1 MLKQGVPAPDARV
14 AIRPREWVTLHEL
27 RAGQPTV
34 LLFFP
39 LAFSS
44 TCAEEVCTFAENHAR
59 YEQLG
64 ARVFGISIDSPYVNN
79 RFAEETGAAF
89 PILSDFNKDA
99 THAYDVYRADLGGLK
114 GVSERTVFVIDAD
127 GTIAWTWQGE
137 HPGVIPP
144 FEEIETAVRSLSA
157 PRG

>member
-1 MLKQGVPAPDARV
+1 MLNVGTPAPDAKV
-14 AIRPREWVTLHEL
+14 AIRPREWVGLHEL
-27 RAGQPTV
+27 RSGEPAV

-44 TCAEEVCTFAENHAR
+44 TCAQEMCTIADNYTR
-59 YEQLG
+59 YEQMG
-64 ARVFGISIDSPYVNN
+64 VRVFGISIDSPYVNN
-79 RFAEETGAAF
+79 RFAEETGVTF

-114 GVSERTVFVIDAD
+114 GVSERTVFVIDAN
-127 GTIAWTWQGE
+127 GIITWTWQGE

-144 FEEIETAVRSLSA
+144 FEEIEAAVRSLSSSG
-157 PRG
+157 R